1 MNNKKQ
7 KKNKQQNNREGDQ
20 KDNLRENIN
29 SERDEE
35 SVKPQQQDH
44 SIRLRWYK
52 TFNSSNVFS
61 LFSKERWIR
70 SNQTIYIK
78 HLGIKFQIFEL
89 CFPSHWYQQDNN
101 PATDPGIT
109 QWIPK
114 AWIMKVHKVCNRTIK
129 KKMGYRLHLP
139 SHS

>member
-52 TFNSSNVFS
+52 TFNSTNVFS
-61 LFSKERWIR
+61 LFSKER
-70 SNQTIYIK
+70 
-78 HLGIKFQIFEL
+78 
-89 CFPSHWYQQDNN
+89 
-101 PATDPGIT
+101 
-109 QWIPK
+109 
-114 AWIMKVHKVCNRTIK
+114 
-129 KKMGYRLHLP
+129 
-139 SHS
+139 

>member
-52 TFNSSNVFS
+52 TFNSTNVFS

-70 SNQTIYIK
+70 SN
-78 HLGIKFQIFEL
+78 HL
-89 CFPSHWYQQDNN
+89 H
-101 PATDPGIT
+101 
-109 QWIPK
+109 
-114 AWIMKVHKVCNRTIK
+114 
-129 KKMGYRLHLP
+129 
-139 SHS
+139 